1 MTSQQGL
8 AGALAVAM
16 ATLVLGLGSAAAQLP
31 ELRAVRVAEHGPFLD
46 PEAAFWKDAPA
57 TPVALLAQAMTL
69 PSNLNPAVQALQAK
83 AAHDGKWLG
92 VLIEW
97 KDDSKSE
104 RIVVD
109 QFGDQVAIE
118 FPAEFK
124 KDALPSPM
132 MGNPGGRVEIWQ
144 WRAAFQGDLER
155 GRPQTTNDLYPNAH
169 VDVYPDEILKAIDAR
184 PYMGAVG
191 VDNPITRAEKS
202 PVLEQIAE
210 GWGTLTIQPDDQQ
223 ADGKGVWADGTWR
236 VVITHPLVGG
246 EADLR
251 FAPGGETAAAF
262 AVWDGGSREVGP
274 RKAWSTWISL
284 KLAE

>member
-1 MTSQQGL
+1 MSTRWGTRLVL
-8 AGALAVAM
+8 AAALALVAGEVGAQM
-16 ATLVLGLGSAAAQLP
+16 A
-31 ELRAVRVAEHGPFLD
+31 ELRVVRVREKGPFRD
-46 PEAAFWKDAPA
+46 PAAAFWKDAPA
-57 TPVALLAQAMTL
+57 TPVALLPQAMTL
-69 PSNLNPAVQALQAK
+69 PNNLKPAVQSLQAK
-83 AAHDGKWLG
+83 AVHDGKWLA
-92 VLIEW
+92 LLLEW
-97 KDDSKSE
+97 PDATRSD

-144 WRAAFQGDLER
+144 WRAAFQQDLER
-155 GRPQTTNDLYPNAH
+155 GRPQVTNDLYPNAH
-169 VDVYPDEILKAIDAR
+169 ADVYPDELLRAIDAR

-191 VDNPITRAEKS
+191 VDNLITHADKS
-202 PVLEQIAE
+202 PVLEQLAE
-210 GWGTLTIQPDDQQ
+210 GWGSLTIQPDDQR

-236 VVITHPLVGG
+236 VVVTHPLAGG
-246 EADLR
+246 EGHVG
-251 FAPGGETAAAF
+251 FAPGGESAVAF

-274 RKAWSTWISL
+274 RKAWSTWAAL